1 MSSSDD
7 RFVKSSGE
15 RDVDAL
21 PKTLPPGSALS
32 KGSVNPETFITESVI
47 QESFKQ
53 YDDIHFPDSPIEESG
68 TINPETLGTRLF
80 SDEEVTPHIIQRIF
94 LQQSKLL

>member
-7 RFVKSSGE
+7 RFVKSSDE

-32 KGSVNPETFITESVI
+32 EGSVNPETFITESVI

-53 YDDIHFPDSPIEESG
+53 YDDLHFPDSPIEESG
-68 TINPETLGTRLF
+68 TINPETLGARLF
-80 SDEEVTPHIIQRIF
+80 TDEEVTHIVQRNF